1 MNNAEYHAETEHLS
15 ASGLKLFMRSP
26 RHYWDTYLNHDRCIK
41 PSTAAMKLGTAVH
54 CAILEPND
62 FDKRYML
69 RPDHINARTNAGRDE
84 LRAIE
89 ESGIEILNP
98 DDFAQVMA
106 MAKAFR
112 DHPVSARLFS
122 LEYRVEQTIF
132 GEINGI
138 PCKCR
143 PDFMADGIM
152 MDVKST
158 RDASIAGFGRQAW
171 NLGYHIQEAFYR
183 RVSGHTGTFLFG
195 AVESERPHLVQYH
208 ESSDELIDYANDVID
223 EALER
228 IKKCKASNVWPG
240 YSDHVEPLTIPGW
253 ALREIE
259 NEGEMEISYV

>member
-1 MNNAEYHAETEHLS
+1 MNNADYHAETAHLS

-26 RHYWDTYLNHDRCIK
+26 RHYWDAYLNPDRYIR
-41 PSTAAMKLGTAVH
+41 PSTAAMKIGTAVH
-54 CAILEPND
+54 CAILEPEE
-62 FDKRYML
+62 FDRRYML
-69 RPDHINARTNAGRDE
+69 RPDHINARTNDGKAE
-84 LRAIE
+84 LAAIA

-98 DDFAQVMA
+98 DDFAQVTA
-106 MAKAFR
+106 MSSAFR
-112 DHPVSARLFS
+112 AHPVSARLFT
-122 LEYRVEQTIF
+122 LDYRAEQTIF
-132 GEINGI
+132 GEINGV

-143 PDFMADGIM
+143 PDFMAADIM

-183 RVSGHTGTFLFG
+183 RVANHTGIFVFG
-195 AVESERPHLVQYH
+195 AVESDRPHLVQYH

-223 EALER
+223 ESLER
-228 IKKCKASNVWPG
+228 FKKCKAANIWPG
-240 YSDHVEPLTIPGW
+240 YSDSVEPLAIPGW

>member
-1 MNNAEYHAETEHLS
+1 VNNADYQADTSAIS
-15 ASGLKLFMRSP
+15 ASGLKLLMRSP
-26 RHYWDTYLNHDRCIK
+26 AHYYAAYLDPNRAERQ
-41 PSTAAMKLGTAVH
+41 PTAAMKLGTATH
-54 CAILEPND
+54 CAILEPTE
-62 FDKRYML
+62 FSKRYML

-152 MDVKST
+152 IDVKST
-158 RDASIAGFGRQAW
+158 RDASISGFGRQAW

-195 AVESERPHLVQYH
+195 AVESDRPHLVQYH

-228 IKKCKASNVWPG
+228 FKKCKAANIWPG
-240 YSDHVEPLTIPGW
+240 YSDYVEPLTIPGW